1 MWVFWPIV
9 KLFNHSRDLM
19 MQMKKSL
26 DLFSVN
32 YTLLLHI
39 FFLFSNLI
47 LSMPFVALSGD
58 RIF

>member
-19 MQMKKSL
+19 MQTKKSL